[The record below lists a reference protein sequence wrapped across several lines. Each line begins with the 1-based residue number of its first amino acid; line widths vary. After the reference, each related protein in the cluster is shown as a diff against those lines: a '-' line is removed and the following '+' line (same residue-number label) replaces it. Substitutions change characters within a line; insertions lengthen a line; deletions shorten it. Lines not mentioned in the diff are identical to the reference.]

1 MEVLI
6 LIAGLALVSLGWISG
21 LYTAMYKSII
31 K

>member
-6 LIAGLALVSLGWISG
+6 LIAGLALVSLGWMSG
-21 LYTAMYKSII
+21 LYAEMYKSIT